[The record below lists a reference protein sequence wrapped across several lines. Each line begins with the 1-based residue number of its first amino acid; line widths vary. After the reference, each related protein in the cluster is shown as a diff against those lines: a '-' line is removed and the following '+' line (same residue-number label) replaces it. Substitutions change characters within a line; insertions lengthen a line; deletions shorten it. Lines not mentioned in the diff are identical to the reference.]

1 MGGLSFART
10 FVVAYMVRLIR
21 RVFTSSQDDDDDGL
35 KSGESLKEFE
45 RVPNLVNCEIE
56 NQVIFFLQALVH
68 HQSYL
73 FKMKHLD
80 CFDLDLDG

>member
-1 MGGLSFART
+1 
-10 FVVAYMVRLIR
+10 MVRLIR
-21 RVFTSSQDDDDDGL
+21 RVFTSSQDDDDDDDGL
-35 KSGESLKEFE
+35 KSGESLKGFE

>member
-1 MGGLSFART
+1 
-10 FVVAYMVRLIR
+10 VVAYMVRLIR
-21 RVFTSSQDDDDDGL
+21 RVFTSSQDDDDDDDDDDDGL
-35 KSGESLKEFE
+35 KSGESHKGFE
-45 RVPNLVNCEIE
+45 RFPNLVNCEIE

>member
-1 MGGLSFART
+1 M
-10 FVVAYMVRLIR
+10 VAYMVRLIR

-35 KSGESLKEFE
+35 KSGESLKGFE